1 MGIVATFRARAALA
15 LANIAHKVAS
25 PGVLKGPKNLSGV
38 DDSRG
43 WFSLFSGR
51 HLGFQTDSVV
61 VRDDLVIA
69 QATVFACMTLIASDI
84 GKLRAKL
91 MEQVGGIWSEISS
104 PAFSPV
110 LRKPNRFQTW
120 QKFAEQWVLS
130 LLSNGNAYILKER
143 DARRVV
149 VAMYV
154 MDPTR
159 CKPLVAPD
167 GSVYYQLQED
177 DLSGV
182 FEHVPALPASEII
195 HDRINCI
202 FHPLVGISPL
212 FACGLAATKA
222 LNIENNA
229 ARFFANQSQPGGVLT
244 APAEIS
250 DETAARLKEYFETKF
265 TGDNAGKV
273 AVLGDGLTYSPMTT
287 NAVDAQLIE
296 QLKLSAEQV
305 CAVFHVPAYMVGA
318 APVPPNN
325 NVEALR
331 LDYYGRCLQTKIEGI
346 ENALDEGLGLGP
358 MTGGKT
364 LGIELDLDGLLR
376 MDTAALTAS
385 LRDQVGAGITSP
397 NEARRR
403 LNLPPVTGG
412 ESPMVQQQNYSLA
425 ALAKR
430 DAGEDPFGTAK
441 PSAPADPA
449 TASAAQA
456 APDKSNEETVKRID
470 GLSRSIDALMARM
483 HKEAE
488 LAASIRAVRAKFDA
502 AEVE

>member
-1 MGIVATFRARAALA
+1 MGILATFRARAALA
-15 LANIAHKVAS
+15 LANMAHKVAA
-25 PGVLKGPKNLSGV
+25 PGMLKGPTNLSGV

-43 WFSLFSGR
+43 WFSLLSTFGQYR
-51 HLGFQTDSVV
+51 NFQTDAVT

-69 QATVFACMTLIASDI
+69 QATVFSCMTLIANDI
-84 GKLRAKL
+84 GKLRAML
-91 MEQVGGIWSEISS
+91 MEQVAGIWQETAS

-120 QKFAEQWVLS
+120 QKFAEQWVFS

-212 FACGLAATKA
+212 FACGLAATKG
-222 LNIENNA
+222 LKIEENA

-250 DETAARLKEYFETKF
+250 DETAARLKQYFETRF
-265 TGDNAGKV
+265 TGENAGKV
-273 AVLGDGLTYSPMTT
+273 AVLGDGLKYEAMTT

-296 QLKLSAEQV
+296 QLKMSAEQI

-358 MTGGKT
+358 MKDGKT

-376 MDTAALTAS
+376 MDTAALTAA
-385 LRDQVGAGITSP
+385 LRDQVGAGITKP

-403 LNLPPVTGG
+403 LNLPPVEGG
-412 ESPMVQQQNYSLA
+412 DTPYLQQQNYALS

-430 DAGEDPFGTAK
+430 DASEDPFGTAK
-441 PSAPADPA
+441 PISLPQPE
-449 TASAAQA
+449 
-456 APDKSNEETVKRID
+456 PD
-470 GLSRSIDALMARM
+470 
-483 HKEAE
+483 
-488 LAASIRAVRAKFDA
+488 DA
-502 AEVE
+502 AAEKAMADLCEQMVQYAKAMEMTFHVVEAAAT

>member
-1 MGIVATFRARAALA
+1 MAVFATFRARAALA
-15 LANIAHKVAS
+15 LANLAHKVAA
-25 PGVLKGPKNLSGV
+25 PGTLKAEPRNLSGV

-43 WFSLFSGR
+43 WFSLFSSSGR

-61 VRDDLVIA
+61 VKQELVIA

-84 GKLRAKL
+84 GKLRARL
-91 MEQVGGIWSEISS
+91 MEQVSGIWEEVTS

-120 QKFAEQWVLS
+120 QKFIEQWVLS

-143 DARRVV
+143 DKRGIVV
-149 VAMYV
+149 SMYV

-182 FEHVPALPASEII
+182 FEHVHALPASEII

-222 LNIENNA
+222 LEIENNA
-229 ARFFANQSQPGGVLT
+229 SRFFANQSQPGGVLT
-244 APAEIS
+244 APGEIS
-250 DETAARLKEYFETKF
+250 DETALRLKLYFETRF

-273 AVLGDGLTYSPMTT
+273 AVLGDGLSYQPMTT

-296 QLKLSAEQV
+296 QLKMSAEQV

-331 LDYYGRCLQTKIEGI
+331 LDYYGRCLQSKIEGI
-346 ENALDEGLGLGP
+346 ENALDDGLGLGP

-364 LGIELDLDGLLR
+364 LGVELDLDGLLR
-376 MDTAALTAS
+376 MDTTALTGA
-385 LRDQVGAGITSP
+385 LRDQVGAGITKP

-403 LNLPPVTGG
+403 LNLPPVEGG
-412 ESPMVQQQNYSLA
+412 DTPYLQQQNFALS

-430 DAGEDPFGTAK
+430 DASEDPFGTAK
-441 PSAPADPA
+441 PEPPV
-449 TASAAQA
+449 TPA
-456 APDKSNEETVKRID
+456 APSEEMEDPEEKARAATVAMLVNLRRSFDNEP
-470 GLSRSIDALMARM
+470 
-483 HKEAE
+483 
-488 LAASIRAVRAKFDA
+488 AAA
-502 AEVE
+502 